1 MFYNVASKRPLKSL
15 RSFDKKEISFSF
27 TYTPIINGIFASN
40 TLPMRII
47 LAEDNDIL
55 RKSLSFFLESKG
67 FDVDQFSDGKDALEA
82 IEKNNYDLILT
93 DINMPG
99 ISGMEITQYVRETI
113 NSDVPIIILTS
124 SGVEQTELDSFDLG
138 ANEFIAKPI
147 SPAVLLVR
155 INKLLKIKA

>member
-1 MFYNVASKRPLKSL
+1 
-15 RSFDKKEISFSF
+15 
-27 TYTPIINGIFASN
+27 
-40 TLPMRII
+40 MRII

-67 FDVDQFSDGKDALEA
+67 FIVDQFSDGKDALDA
-82 IEKNNYDLILT
+82 IAVNNYDLILT

-99 ISGMEITQYVRETI
+99 SSGMEITQHVRQSL

-124 SGVEQTELDSFDLG
+124 SGVEQTELDSFDIG
-138 ANEFIAKPI
+138 ANEFIAKPV

-155 INKLLKIKA
+155 INKLLKSHLR

>member
-1 MFYNVASKRPLKSL
+1 
-15 RSFDKKEISFSF
+15 
-27 TYTPIINGIFASN
+27 
-40 TLPMRII
+40 MRIV

>member
-1 MFYNVASKRPLKSL
+1 
-15 RSFDKKEISFSF
+15 
-27 TYTPIINGIFASN
+27 
-40 TLPMRII
+40 MRII

-67 FDVDQFSDGKDALEA
+67 FTVDQFSDGKDALDA
-82 IEKNNYDLILT
+82 IKKNNYNIILT

-113 NSDVPIIILTS
+113 NSDIPIIILTS
-124 SGVEQTELDSFDLG
+124 SGVEQTELDSFDIG

>member
-1 MFYNVASKRPLKSL
+1 
-15 RSFDKKEISFSF
+15 
-27 TYTPIINGIFASN
+27 
-40 TLPMRII
+40 MRII

-67 FDVDQFSDGKDALEA
+67 FSVDQFSDGKDALDA
-82 IEKNNYDLILT
+82 IEANQYDLILT

-99 ISGMEITQYVRETI
+99 KSGMEITQYVRESI

-124 SGVEQTELDSFDLG
+124 SGVEQTELDSFDIG
-138 ANEFIAKPI
+138 ANEFIAKPV

-155 INKLLKIKA
+155 INKLLNKRF